1 MSRFEVKVVGALAL
15 IAIIPLVASV
25 ILVGQVI
32 KVSDSVAEGQNR
44 RMSAPLKDAANAYRA
59 LFAATKRSFRLEAQL
74 IALDPDLRVAA
85 EHQDGLR
92 LRKRLKSLLEG
103 VEELGRVVVSNKSGK
118 ELIRIDRS
126 DVFPADKYRD
136 LVVSLPLGTGATLEF
151 VFFTPNA
158 PFEHFRGLD
167 RAQRLT
173 VNIDRLRSELANS
186 YRVAFFVIFAAVLL
200 IATGLG
206 IFIARRTTRRVSDL
220 ASATRRVAA
229 GDLDIRVE
237 PKGSDEIGVLAV
249 AFNEMVSRLR
259 DSQDR
264 ITYLE
269 KIGAWQEIA
278 RRLAH
283 EIKNPL
289 TPIQLAIQ
297 QVHKG
302 YKGDD
307 ERFSRQL
314 NDARD
319 IITEEVDGLRRLV
332 HAFSAFAK
340 LPTVRPETLEFNSV
354 VDDFIKSHG
363 ELAEK
368 GGLQWTP
375 MAQSCLVSVDRM
387 MMKQLLF
394 NLVENAV
401 QAAEGVGQTSLAV
414 SLSTKIDAVR
424 GLLVVE
430 LADNGPGIARE
441 TAPRVFDPYYTTKD
455 EGTGLGLAIV
465 KKIILE
471 HGGTVDVESSPGRGS
486 RFRLA
491 LPLVN
496 TL

>member
-1 MSRFEVKVVGALAL
+1 MSRFELKVVGALVL

-32 KVSDSVAEGQNR
+32 KVSDSVTEGRNK
-44 RMSAPLKDAANAYRA
+44 RMLAPLKDAADAYRT
-59 LFAATKRSFRLEAQL
+59 LFAATKRGFRLEAQL

-92 LRKRLKSLLEG
+92 LRKRLKRLVEG
-103 VEELGRVVVSNKSGK
+103 VDELGRVVVRNKDAK

-126 DVFPADKYRD
+126 DIFPAAKYRD
-136 LVVSLPLGTGATLEF
+136 LVLTLPLGTGAKLEF
-151 VFFTPNA
+151 TFYTANA
-158 PFEHFRGLD
+158 PFDQFQALD
-167 RAQRLT
+167 RAQRLS
-173 VNIDRLRSELANS
+173 VNIDRLRGELANS
-186 YRVAFFVIFAAVLL
+186 YRVAFFVMFAAVLL

-206 IFIARRTTRRVSDL
+206 IFIARRTTRRVSNL
-220 ASATRRVAA
+220 ASATRRVA
-229 GDLDIRVE
+229 GGHLDIRVE
-237 PKGSDEIGVLAV
+237 PKGSDEIGVLEE
-249 AFNEMVSRLR
+249 AFNDMVSQLR

-307 ERFSRQL
+307 DKFGRQL

-340 LPTVRPETLEFNSV
+340 LPTVRPENLEFNAV

-375 MAQSCLVSVDRM
+375 MTEHCVVSVDRM

-401 QAAEGVGQTSLAV
+401 QAAEGVGQTTLVVVLTAI
-414 SLSTKIDAVR
+414 IDRAR
-424 GLLVVE
+424 GSLVVE

-471 HGGTVDVESSPGRGS
+471 HGGTVDVESPPTGGS

-496 TL
+496 KL